1 MGILLSALCDSGA
14 AQDCDVVTEE
24 PLEELFPLAVPLPDE
39 DVPLPDEDAPDDEV
53 VRAVLETPLVDDD
66 VLGEEVAV
74 TADVVAYFASAG
86 SCPVTSW
93 SVMNTQVAT
102 NSASAPARTRRRIV
116 RMWRARASSLALA
129 SVLPSA
135 PSLDAVCRG
144 RSRRG
149 LPIWTPVSRAAALG
163 LMGVMS
169 IASVVVARDSAIT
182 SLNSVRISCVSG
194 R

>member
-1 MGILLSALCDSGA
+1 
-14 AQDCDVVTEE
+14 VVTEE
-24 PLEELFPLAVPLPDE
+24 PLEALLPLDVPLPDDDVPLPDE
-39 DVPLPDEDAPDDEV
+39 DVPDDELP

-74 TADVVAYFASAG
+74 TADVVLDFASAG
-86 SCPVTSW
+86 SCPVTSC

-102 NSASAPARTRRRIV
+102 NSASAPAMTRRRIV

-135 PSLDAVCRG
+135 PSVDESGRG

-149 LPIWTPVSRAAALG
+149 LPNWTPVSRAAALG

-169 IASVVVARDSAIT
+169 IASVVVARNSAIT
-182 SLNSVRISCVSG
+182 SLNSVRINCVSDL
-194 R
+194 